1 MEFNSMAFSQ
11 TFREEREKAQ
21 KIGFAA
27 KRIGYRKACS
37 PQTDNRYAP
46 IINARIMD
54 TGIITEIATQ
64 IMGYV
69 KSLDWAYIL
78 TFIIIGYGI
87 NSEKFTNQIKQKTN
101 ISSKR
106 RYRTALVGLVYA
118 VILYFIRGY
127 EVKHIE
133 VLFQSFVFAFV
144 FHKLILDGLVRY
156 ITSKRTDYKTLKENE
171 NAT

>member
-1 MEFNSMAFSQ
+1 
-11 TFREEREKAQ
+11 
-21 KIGFAA
+21 
-27 KRIGYRKACS
+27 
-37 PQTDNRYAP
+37 
-46 IINARIMD
+46 MD

-87 NSEKFTNQIKQKTN
+87 NSQKFTNQIKQKTN

-156 ITSKRTDYKTLKENE
+156 ITCKRTDYKTIKENE